1 MKILVL
7 HGPNLNLLGTREP
20 EVYGKATLEEIDRSL
35 ESAGNALQV
44 EVECRQSNQE
54 GELISWIQ
62 EALGTKDGI
71 LINPAGYTHTSV
83 AIRDALLAV
92 GLPTVE
98 VHMSNP
104 HSRETFRHQ
113 SFIEDIVIGRVMGFQ
128 KESYLFGL
136 QGLVMAIRAN

>member
-1 MKILVL
+1 VKILVL

-35 ESAGNALQV
+35 ESAGKALQV

-113 SFIEDIVIGRVMGFQ
+113 SFIEDVVIGRVMGFQ

-136 QGLVMAIRAN
+136 QGLVMAIREN

>member
-20 EVYGKATLEEIDRSL
+20 EVYGKATLKEIDRSL
-35 ESAGNALQV
+35 ESAGKALQV

-54 GELISWIQ
+54 GDLISWIQ
-62 EALGTKDGI
+62 AALGTKDGI

-113 SFIEDIVIGRVMGFQ
+113 SFIEDVVIGRVMGFQ

-136 QGLVMAIRAN
+136 QGLVMAIREN